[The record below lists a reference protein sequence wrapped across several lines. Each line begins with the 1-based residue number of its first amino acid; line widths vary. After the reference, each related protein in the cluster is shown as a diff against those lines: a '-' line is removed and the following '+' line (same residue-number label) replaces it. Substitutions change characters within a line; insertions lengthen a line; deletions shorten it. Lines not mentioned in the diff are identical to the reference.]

1 MNIFDRLPSG
11 IFNALTGKNS
21 RRAWDL
27 LVRLFEHYFGPDA
40 VPDYPDGY
48 LHEKIVREI
57 ERFLLDSGWESE
69 LDSDDGESATPLA
82 IQANQLLTRLVDTG
96 WLCEE
101 RVGLRNFISMRPSV
115 ARFFDL
121 LQQFTHEKPQL
132 LGGNVLMIYNQLKGV
147 KQDPKGQ
154 AVGFVSAAQLCV
166 QLISSLSSTT
176 LRVRDLMKELT
187 NEEATPVFVR
197 RFFSEH
203 ISELYVRDYRQL
215 RTENHP
221 LRLRYE
227 ILELVS
233 DVTQDETSRSALLRS
248 YAELPGARPGE
259 EEESLDRD
267 VRRFRQLLEV
277 EKFLDR
283 MDNVIDAATQRAI
296 AYLGYRLK
304 ATERIEEVLSDTIQA
319 INKTEAAGLLLEGKL
334 ISPDPL
340 MSEERLRMPVPP
352 PQKPT
357 RTALI
362 KREMTVQERATR
374 LLRKAMLKHREA
386 SPATM
391 KRYVE
396 AHIRPGESIE
406 ASDMPLEK
414 VEDAVAYLAMLR
426 LAGITTRHPTSIARN
441 PLLHNL
447 GFEVVLLEGD
457 RFDGEYF
464 NTPNFRITRSAKNA
478 S

>member
-11 IFNALTGKNS
+11 IFNALTGKNN
-21 RRAWDL
+21 RRTWDL
-27 LVRLFEHYFGPDA
+27 LVRLYENYFGPDA

-48 LHEKIVREI
+48 LHEKVVREI
-57 ERFLLDSGWESE
+57 ERFLLDSGWENESDGDAGE
-69 LDSDDGESATPLA
+69 LATPIA
-82 IQANQLLTRLVDTG
+82 VQANQLLGRLIETG

-115 ARFFDL
+115 ARFFEI
-121 LQQFTHEKPQL
+121 LQQFTNEKPQL

-154 AVGFVSAAQLCV
+154 AAGFVSAAQLCV
-166 QLISSLSSTT
+166 QLISSLSTTT

-221 LRLRYE
+221 LRLRFE
-227 ILELVS
+227 ILELVRE
-233 DVTQDETSRSALLRS
+233 VTQDDSIKSTLLRG
-248 YAELPGARPGE
+248 YADLPGARAGE
-259 EEESLDRD
+259 EEEALDRD
-267 VRRFRQLLEV
+267 VRRFRQLLDV

-319 INKTEAAGLLLEGKL
+319 INKAEAIGLPLEGKL

-340 MSEERLRMPVPP
+340 LSEERLRMPPLP

-357 RTALI
+357 RTPLQ
-362 KREMTVQERATR
+362 KREMTVHERAAHV
-374 LLRKAMLKHREA
+374 LRKAMLKHREV
-386 SPATM
+386 SPASM

-396 AHIRPGESIE
+396 AHMKPGTSIE
-406 ASDMPLEK
+406 ATDLPLEK
-414 VEDAVAYLAMLR
+414 VEDAVAYLGLLR
-426 LAGITTRHPTSIARN
+426 LAGISTRHPKSITRN
-441 PLLHNL
+441 PLLRNL
-447 GFEVVLLEGD
+447 DFEVTLVEGD

-464 NTPNFRITRSAKNA
+464 NTPNFRITRRTGNA